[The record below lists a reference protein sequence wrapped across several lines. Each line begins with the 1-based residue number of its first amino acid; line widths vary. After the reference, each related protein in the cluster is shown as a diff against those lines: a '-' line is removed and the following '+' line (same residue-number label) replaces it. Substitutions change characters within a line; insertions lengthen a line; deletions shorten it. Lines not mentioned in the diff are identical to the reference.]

1 MSPSLTFNFDVGPR
15 IPATGFLVKSCPQD
29 CLSQRSCCAVCVAQ
43 AYFSTGELEAADSL
57 PAMSSPNPMER
68 CRLAGGRGG
77 GRGAGGAQTA
87 VGSGYWAVAVGCLP
101 STRLSLWFLCTFRTL
116 TVGAAVSSLT
126 APNENA
132 SGGFSSQ
139 LPNQSQFISE
149 HPPDRGS
156 GGSPCA
162 RPAQLPL

>member
-1 MSPSLTFNFDVGPR
+1 MLCVWHKPTFPLENWKLRTASQPCPHLTPWKG
-15 IPATGFLVKSCPQD
+15 AGW
-29 CLSQRSCCAVCVAQ
+29 
-43 AYFSTGELEAADSL
+43 LEV
-57 PAMSSPNPMER
+57 E
-68 CRLAGGRGG
+68 AGG
-77 GRGAGGAQTA
+77 GAGGAQTA